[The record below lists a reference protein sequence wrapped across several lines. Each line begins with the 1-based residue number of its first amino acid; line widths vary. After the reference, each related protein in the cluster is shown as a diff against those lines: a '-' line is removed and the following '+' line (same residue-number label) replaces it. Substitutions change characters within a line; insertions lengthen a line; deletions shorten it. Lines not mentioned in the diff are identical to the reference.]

1 MNIVCDVLPIC
12 SYKLILGSAF
22 LTATETLSKH
32 KRRLTECIFTMM
44 DVLRFNLLG
53 GYSQRLPGLVGRT
66 AVLAMPDTGAEAN
79 VMDERYEQCFQTLDD
94 ILSIPSLE

>member
-1 MNIVCDVLPIC
+1 MKIVCDVLPSC

-44 DVLRFNLLG
+44 NVLRFSLLG
-53 GYSQRLPGLVGRT
+53 GHSQRLPGLVGKT

-79 VMDERYEQCFQTLDD
+79 VMNEG
-94 ILSIPSLE
+94 